1 MKQIVIHRHR
11 GNNQVYRVYIL
22 SEEFKSKHSKEEIEK
37 RLQECN
43 TDTQITSIHEVDDNI
58 SDAIQFLIDDRK
70 MDKFGII
77 EELSDLANTID
88 NIQDSIS
95 EIKQE
100 IENRLNKED

>member
-1 MKQIVIHRHR
+1 
-11 GNNQVYRVYIL
+11 
-22 SEEFKSKHSKEEIEK
+22 
-37 RLQECN
+37 
-43 TDTQITSIHEVDDNI
+43 
-58 SDAIQFLIDDRK
+58 

-100 IENRLNKED
+100 IENRLNKEDSL

>member
-43 TDTQITSIHEVDDNI
+43 TDTQITRVS
-58 SDAIQFLIDDRK
+58 SSTFLK
-70 MDKFGII
+70 
-77 EELSDLANTID
+77 T
-88 NIQDSIS
+88 
-95 EIKQE
+95 
-100 IENRLNKED
+100 